1 MKLMGS
7 GHTAAVA
14 RATSYFSDTSYF
26 NDMTGGMGSAYSLT
40 SDEALMERVK
50 KVCEEHLHM
59 PVSSQLT
66 TKSGGSEDVSYMMR
80 RVQEQGGQAT
90 FMRVLTKEAG
100 PGHSRIFDID
110 EKVLPNAVKIFCGT
124 VYDIMK

>member
-1 MKLMGS
+1 
-7 GHTAAVA
+7 
-14 RATSYFSDTSYF
+14 
-26 NDMTGGMGSAYSLT
+26 MGSAYSLT

-80 RVQEQGGQAT
+80 G
-90 FMRVLTKEAG
+90 
-100 PGHSRIFDID
+100 SRSKADRQP
-110 EKVLPNAVKIFCGT
+110 LCAC
-124 VYDIMK
+124 

>member
-1 MKLMGS
+1 
-7 GHTAAVA
+7 
-14 RATSYFSDTSYF
+14 
-26 NDMTGGMGSAYSLT
+26 MGSAYSLT

-100 PGHSRIFDID
+100 PGHSRIFDVD